1 MLSRVLSGLFST
13 LLVVTSLSIVAQAEE
28 VPLTIDGVINCAH
41 PDNAITT
48 TCRGENPPEPM
59 PVAPVTTEPAP
70 AGSTITYS
78 GDRSIDCSLPSSAG
92 DPLCLPMTIDGKIN
106 CEHPDNAITTTCR
119 GENPPEPTVTAPVTV
134 DAAPAGT
141 TITYS
146 GDVAINCAL
155 EVNRDNN
162 ICLPM
167 TKPDGSINC
176 QQADNAITTTCWNR
190 FQELSKAGADL
201 SEEVDCSQD
210 RFRSYPVCTGI
221 KPQAVIDFEQSKVAD
236 SITVTTPTEPEVD
249 NSSES
254 TTAVVSEPTETTS
267 QDDKETQLSER
278 VEGQISVRNRT
289 AKATVLNLSVST
301 PGAIVSVVA
310 SKKGAKAIIRE
321 LIVEDDGEFQ
331 LRLPKNLKGYTL
343 RLLVDG
349 EELDRV
355 KV

>member
-1 MLSRVLSGLFST
+1 MTSRALRGFFSVL
-13 LLVVTSLSIVAQAEE
+13 LLISSLAIAQADE

-48 TCRGENPPEPM
+48 TCRGQNPPEPT
-59 PVAPVTTEPAP
+59 PATPVTTEPAP

-92 DPLCLPMTIDGKIN
+92 DPLCIPMTIDGVIN
-106 CEHPDNAITTTCR
+106 CAHPDNAITTTCR
-119 GENPPEPTVTAPVTV
+119 GENLPEPAQTMPVTTEPV
-134 DAAPAGT
+134 PVGT

-146 GDVAINCAL
+146 GDVAIDCSLDANK
-155 EVNRDNN
+155 ESN

-167 TKPDGSINC
+167 TRPDGSINC

-210 RFRSYPVCTGI
+210 RFKSYPVCTGI
-221 KPQAVIDFEQSKVAD
+221 KPQAVIDFEQSKTVD
-236 SITVTTPTEPEVD
+236 SPTVITLTSPEAG
-249 NSSES
+249 NSPDSS
-254 TTAVVSEPTETTS
+254 TAVIIEPTETTS
-267 QDDKETQLSER
+267 QKVQETQTDER
-278 VEGQISVRNRT
+278 VEGQISIRNRT

-301 PGAIVSVVA
+301 PGVIVRVVA
-310 SKKGAKAIIRE
+310 SKKGSQVISRE
-321 LIVEDDGEFQ
+321 VVLDDGGEFR

>member
-1 MLSRVLSGLFST
+1 MILRTLSGFLSV
-13 LLVVTSLSIVAQAEE
+13 LLVFTSFTTVAKADE
-28 VPLTIDGVINCAH
+28 VPLTIDGVINCVH

-48 TCRGENPPEPM
+48 TCRGENPPEPT
-59 PVAPVTTEPAP
+59 PLAPVNTEPAP

-78 GDRSIDCSLPSSAG
+78 GDRSMDCSLPSSAG
-92 DPLCLPMTIDGKIN
+92 DPLCLPMTIDGEIN
-106 CEHPDNAITTTCR
+106 CDHPDNAITTTCR
-119 GENPPEPTVTAPVTV
+119 GENLPEPTVTAPVTV
-134 DAAPAGT
+134 EAAPAGT
-141 TITYS
+141 TITHS

-155 EVNRDNN
+155 EANKDNN

-210 RFRSYPVCTGI
+210 GFKSYPVCTGI

-236 SITVTTPTEPEVD
+236 SITVTTPTSPEVD

-254 TTAVVSEPTETTS
+254 TTAVIAASTETSS
-267 QDDKETQLSER
+267 QDVQETQPEEE
-278 VEGQISVRNRT
+278 VEGQISIQSRT
-289 AKATVLNLSVST
+289 TKATVLNLSVST
-301 PGAIVSVVA
+301 PGVIVRVVA
-310 SKKGAKAIIRE
+310 SKKGAKTISRE
-321 LIVEDDGEFQ
+321 VVVEDGGEFR

-343 RLLVDG
+343 RLLVG
-349 EELDRV
+349 GKEVDRV
-355 KV
+355 KA